1 MTRTGQSYRRDIA
14 IAVGWAGPTGKPKKG
29 RRTAEVK
36 GVALVVVG
44 GKMGLKENPE
54 FPVVAEGAGA
64 ALVVVNCAG
73 GIVIGRPKKGATIVE
88 GAAGLASVPGLTGRP
103 SKEESWGSLSRI
115 RFSDLRLRGR
125 NRLALD

>member
-1 MTRTGQSYRRDIA
+1 
-14 IAVGWAGPTGKPKKG
+14 
-29 RRTAEVK
+29 
-36 GVALVVVG
+36 
-44 GKMGLKENPE
+44 MGLKENPE

-64 ALVVVNCAG
+64 ALVVVNCAA

-115 RFSDLRLRGR
+115 RFSDLRLRGG